1 MQSLGNIIKKYRL
14 DNDLSLREFSKKC
27 GLSHTYIDKLE
38 KGVDPRSQKPVEPTL
53 DALEKI
59 SYAIE
64 LSLDDLLTM
73 LGKINSN
80 DTVNI
85 NLSNRLKLLRNE
97 KNVMQKDIAN
107 YLNITTSAYGFY
119 EQGKR
124 TPPPEIL
131 SALAEYFDVS
141 VDYLIGR
148 VDTKQICN
156 KKQVNI
162 NENEKD
168 VEELLEETMSQI
180 LDQKGLMLNGQ
191 IVDDNDLVLLRNAI
205 RNGIELAKTMQKS
218 KK

>member
-1 MQSLGNIIKKYRL
+1 MS
-14 DNDLSLREFSKKC
+14 
-27 GLSHTYIDKLE
+27 
-38 KGVDPRSQKPVEPTL
+38 
-53 DALEKI
+53 
-59 SYAIE
+59 
-64 LSLDDLLTM
+64 
-73 LGKINSN
+73 
-80 DTVNI
+80 

-124 TPPPEIL
+124 TPTPEIL

-148 VDTKQICN
+148 VDTKQIGN
-156 KKQVNI
+156 KISVNI

-168 VEELLEETMSQI
+168 VEELLEETISQI

-191 IVDDNDLVLLRNAI
+191 IVDDNDLVLLKNAI
-205 RNGIELAKTMQKS
+205 RNGIELAKTMQKP

>member
-1 MQSLGNIIKKYRL
+1 MQSLGDIIKKYRL

-53 DALEKI
+53 DALEKL

-107 YLNITTSAYGFY
+107 YLNITMSAYGFY

-156 KKQVNI
+156 KKPVNI